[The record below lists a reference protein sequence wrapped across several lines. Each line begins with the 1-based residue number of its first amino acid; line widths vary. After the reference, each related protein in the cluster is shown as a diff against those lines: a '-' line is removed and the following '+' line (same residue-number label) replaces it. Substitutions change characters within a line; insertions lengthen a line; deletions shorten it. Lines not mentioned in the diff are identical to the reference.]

1 MVVLPN
7 VSQVLTGIL
16 AVTVKL
22 SHPAIVKMR
31 NTSCKSMLLDT
42 STIEFRLGN
51 VHVIK

>member
-1 MVVLPN
+1 MIV
-7 VSQVLTGIL
+7 

-22 SHPAIVKMR
+22 SYPAFVKMR

-51 VHVIK
+51 VLVINNLHEKFSLC